1 MRKYSYMIVTNDEY
15 ELPMCIGT
23 CEMIAKKLGISKS
36 NVINAAKGYEEGKVP
51 CRKEGKVVRVK
62 M

>member
-1 MRKYSYMIVTNDEY
+1 MIVTNDKY

-23 CEMIAKKLGISKS
+23 CEMIAKRLGISKS
-36 NVINAAKGYEEGKVP
+36 SVINATKRYEEGKIP